1 MILLLLFYVITGTF
15 SEIRH
20 FLLLLLL
27 FYEHDLGVPLIFQV
41 SYSLLIFFCGMFIT
55 VDGFNKTG
63 IPNAL
68 WELVEPYSRINSAKG
83 TALLAVVILV
93 LSNVASNV
101 PTGNISKIYNRG
113 AA

>member
-1 MILLLLFYVITGTF
+1 MMVYRYDTHTL
-15 SEIRH
+15 
-20 FLLLLLL
+20 
-27 FYEHDLGVPLIFQV
+27 QV

-68 WELVEPYSRINSAKG
+68 WELVEPYSRIDSARG
-83 TALLAVVILV
+83 TALLALVILV

-101 PTGNISKIYNRG
+101 PTGWYIYSV
-113 AA
+113 